1 MAQLGQT
8 SLPLADGSGSLGTLG
23 VYHELHCIVRVF
35 LALSPTLPFKPPSVS
50 PPSLYSPE
58 TSKTGRKQ
66 ADNVET
72 THRNAPANGFTASTT
87 TPT

>member
-35 LALSPTLPFKPPSVS
+35 PRPFAH
-50 PPSLYSPE
+50 PSLQTTLRFTSLPLLPRDFQNRAE
-58 TSKTGRKQ
+58 TS
-66 ADNVET
+66 
-72 THRNAPANGFTASTT
+72 
-87 TPT
+87 